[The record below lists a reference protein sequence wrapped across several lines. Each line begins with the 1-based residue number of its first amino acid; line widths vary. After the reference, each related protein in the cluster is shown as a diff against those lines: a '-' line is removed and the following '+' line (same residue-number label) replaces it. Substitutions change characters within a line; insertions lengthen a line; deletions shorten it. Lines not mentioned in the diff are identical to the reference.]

1 VLPYFSSSLSPL
13 RMCVL
18 LYWHVDIL
26 YPAGIVRTVSA
37 TPAAITTNLISSS
50 SVTTA
55 VSATSNPGIQTGS
68 IRVVQPHQLTGTTAT
83 TILAPVSIS
92 VAVVSVGATFH
103 TCNHVSC
110 R

>member
-1 VLPYFSSSLSPL
+1 MFRHAVSPTLMGCVIQPCVTLLFFFTFPSQNVYTLS
-13 RMCVL
+13 

-26 YPAGIVRTVSA
+26 SAAGIVRTVSA

-55 VSATSNPGIQTGS
+55 VSAASNPGIQTGS

-83 TILAPVSIS
+83 TILAPVSIL
-92 VAVVSVGATFH
+92 
-103 TCNHVSC
+103 
-110 R
+110 